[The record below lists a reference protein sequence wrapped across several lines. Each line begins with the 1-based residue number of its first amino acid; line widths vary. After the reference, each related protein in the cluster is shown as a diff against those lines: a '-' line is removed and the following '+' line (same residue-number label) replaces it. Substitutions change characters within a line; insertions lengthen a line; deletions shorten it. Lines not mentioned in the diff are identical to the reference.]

1 MRKRVISALLAL
13 VMVAAMLPVMPSAAA
28 GYSKS
33 QLDSLMD
40 VWNSG
45 VYAQNKNTSY
55 GGATQCAAFTRFL
68 FDKLWGHYDGE
79 SNTNN
84 KLMPSGSDDIP
95 CTTEAQLMNYLKS
108 YAKPGDSVRLSSSTG
123 DHIVHLYDIDVA
135 GNLSFYE
142 SNFEGNSKNKARFMV
157 STLKDFLGDNQTRIA
172 SVKNDGTG
180 TLNRTVYLTIIHA
193 LNNTATQF
201 SFVCSHKYV
210 FINDNKVAC
219 EKCSA
224 VYVLPTPTDVRIYMD
239 VTKNNAP
246 AHSSPYGD
254 ADIGARYD
262 KGHTV
267 YVVGK
272 VQNAF
277 NNTWYK
283 LSSGEWMVSDYL
295 GEHYHCWSAGGYC
308 TRCLGQGDDMKFSPI
323 WLGDVPLKI
332 SSGGK
337 KIPVHYAPYGDS
349 LSFKTIKDKSQV
361 VLDAKVINGYGHIWY
376 RLSFDAGWIYG
387 GYVDTYA
394 QDAKAS
400 KEITIGYGPGPSP
413 SVYTKQGTIPAGKAF
428 TVYPKEVSQEGGA
441 SWVSARYGDILGF
454 IPSGSFTT
462 TGSGKQVG
470 ASETPEATG
479 DSVTSNLPDS
489 DGGGTSGGGS
499 GSSSSGGNVAQ
510 GDQNGSAGPSLI
522 KVQYPTNQTY
532 LDKFYVGVDKAVLV
546 ANITKQAGIAVDEC
560 GIILYHA
567 DGSFMWEHK
576 EDVSHLGASLTN
588 FHAWYDTYEE
598 LGIELEPN
606 TTYQYQFYAIAN
618 QTIYMQ
624 PMQNFT
630 TLPDPAESEPQAP
643 AQYTLTFD
651 PNGGTCDTSGKTVT
665 FDSAIG
671 TMPVPARDGYRFDG
685 WYTAADGGSL
695 IGETTRYTTQG
706 NLTLYAHWSA
716 ARYKLI
722 FDANGGTCTRESQEV
737 DYNTPLGSL
746 PEPTRSGYTFD
757 GWYTAVE
764 DGSKVGAQT
773 NYNAAYDVTVYAH
786 WTPNQYKLILD
797 PNGGTCDYTM
807 VDVTFDSTID
817 FLPTPTKFGYTFS
830 GWYTAADG
838 GKAVTLQTRYNA
850 PYDFTVYAHWTLDT
864 AGTGAAAMKDVPAD
878 AWYFNAVD
886 FVVRNG
892 VMGGYNDTTFGPN
905 DYLNRAMLVQMLY
918 NREGKPTVNSK
929 SKFTDV
935 ASSDWF
941 ASAVIWASAKGIASG
956 YGSTYQP
963 NNSITRQ
970 EVAQILYNYA
980 TRPEVNGNLSR
991 FPDAYMVSD
1000 WATQAVTWAV
1010 ETGIMGG
1017 KGGGMLD
1024 PLGKATRAE
1033 AAQMLTNFLA
1043 KGYQ

>member
-1 MRKRVISALLAL
+1 MRKRIVSALLAL
-13 VMVAAMLPVMPSAAA
+13 VMVAALLPVMPTAAA
-28 GYSKS
+28 GYSKA
-33 QLDSLMD
+33 QLDSLMSK
-40 VWNSG
+40 WNAG
-45 VYAQNKNTSY
+45 TYAQNKNTSY
-55 GGATQCAAFTRFL
+55 GGAAQCAAFTRFL
-68 FDKLWGHYDGE
+68 FYELWGHYDGE

-84 KLMPSGSDDIP
+84 KLMPYGSDDIP
-95 CTTEAQLMNYLKS
+95 CTTEAQLMNYLKT
-108 YAKPGDSVRLSSSTG
+108 YAKPGDSVRLTSYFGEDTIT
-123 DHIVHLYDIDVA
+123 HIMHLYDIDTE
-135 GNLSFYE
+135 GKLSFYE

-157 STLKDFLGDNQTRIA
+157 STLKDFLGSNQTGIA
-172 SVKNDGTG
+172 TVDEYGK
-180 TLNRTVYLTIIHA
+180 LNRTVYLTIIHA

-224 VYVLPTPTDVRIYMD
+224 VYALPTPTDVRIYMD
-239 VTKNNAP
+239 VTKDNAP
-246 AHSSPYGD
+246 AHSSPYRD
-254 ADIGARYD
+254 ADVGARYD

-295 GEHYHCWSAGGYC
+295 GEHYHCWSAGGFC

-323 WLGDVPLKI
+323 WLGDVSLKI

-361 VLDAKVINGYGHIWY
+361 VLDAKVINGYGNIWY

-413 SVYTKQGTIPAGKAF
+413 SVYPKQGTIPAGKTF

-441 SWVSARYGDILGF
+441 SWVSARYGDVLGF
-454 IPSGSFTT
+454 VPSGSFTT

-479 DSVTSNLPDS
+479 DSVTSNL
-489 DGGGTSGGGS
+489 DGGGGSSSGGG

-532 LDKFYVGVDKAVLV
+532 LDKFYIDVYKAVLV
-546 ANITKQAGIAVDEC
+546 ANITKQAGITVDEC

-576 EDVSHLGASLTN
+576 ENVSHLGASLTN

-618 QTIYMQ
+618 QTIYLQ
-624 PMQNFT
+624 PMQSFT
-630 TLPDPAESEPQAP
+630 TLPDPAETEPQAP

-651 PNGGTCDTSGKTVT
+651 PNGGTCDISGKTVT

-671 TMPVPARDGYRFDG
+671 TMPVPTRDGYQFNG
-685 WYTAADGGSL
+685 WYTEADGGGL

-706 NLTLYAHWSA
+706 NLTLYAHWSVA
-716 ARYKLI
+716 QYKLI
-722 FDANGGTCTRESQEV
+722 FDANGGTCTQESQEV
-737 DYNTPLGSL
+737 TYNTPLGSL

-757 GWYTAVE
+757 GWYTAAE
-764 DGSKVGAQT
+764 GGNKVGAQT
-773 NYNAAYDVTVYAH
+773 NYNAAYDFTVYAH
-786 WTPNQYKLILD
+786 WTPKTYNLIFNA
-797 PNGGTCDYTM
+797 NGGTCTEASRAM
-807 VDVTFDSTID
+807 VFDTVIGEMPV
-817 FLPTPTKFGYTFS
+817 PTRAGYTFD
-830 GWYTAADG
+830 GWY
-838 GKAVTLQTRYNA
+838 GKAEGGSLIHGQMRYNA
-850 PYDFTVYAHWTLDT
+850 PFDVTVYAHWKP
-864 AGTGAAAMKDVPAD
+864 AMSDVPAD
-878 AWYFNAVD
+878 AWYADAVSY
-886 FVVRNG
+886 VVQNG
-892 VMGGYNDTTFGPN
+892 LMSGYSTDKFGPN
-905 DYLNRAMLVQMLY
+905 DTLNRAMVVQVLY
-918 NREGKPTVNSK
+918 NKAGQPGLNGAKHGFSDVPAGQWFNNAVTWGSKRGIVSGFGGGLFKPEDAVTVEQAAVILWNYAGKPAAGGTLKNVGK
-929 SKFTDV
+929 
-935 ASSDWF
+935 
-941 ASAVIWASAKGIASG
+941 
-956 YGSTYQP
+956 Y
-963 NNSITRQ
+963 
-970 EVAQILYNYA
+970 
-980 TRPEVNGNLSR
+980 
-991 FPDAYMVSD
+991 SD
-1000 WATQAVTWAV
+1000 WAANALRWCAAEGV
-1010 ETGIMGG
+1010 
-1017 KGGGMLD
+1017 LD
-1024 PLGKATRAE
+1024 NVPFTNATEKATRAQI
-1033 AAQMLTNFLA
+1033 AQILTNFTQA
-1043 KGYQ
+1043 NA